1 MSQLL
6 LQAIGQR
13 NLVENETENRENK
26 RKALLAV
33 IAEKQ
38 AELERANK
46 QHQSLLQVE
55 SEQLKII
62 EKLSEGGAE

>member
-38 AELERANK
+38 AELDRANK